1 MINVAI
7 VEDKDYIREGLVMLI
22 ESTEDIRCIGAYGDC
37 ESMLASL
44 KKIVPDVLLMDIHLP
59 GISGIEGVRQVK
71 KIVPNQDIIML
82 TVLEERDSI
91 LEALCAGATGYLV
104 KNTESDQL
112 LSAIREAHA
121 GGSPMNAHIARKVVK
136 IFHDLPLKTI
146 SRETDA
152 ETENVAL
159 TSRELE
165 VLNGLS
171 AGESY
176 QSIADALFVSANTV
190 RYHIR
195 NIYRKLHVHSQS
207 EAVAKALKS
216 GLI

>member
-22 ESTEDIRCIGAYGDC
+22 ESTEDIRCTGAYGDC
-37 ESMLASL
+37 ESMLVSL
-44 KKIVPDVLLMDIHLP
+44 KTIVPDVLLMDIHLP

-71 KIVPNQDIIML
+71 KLVSNLDIIML

-104 KNTESDQL
+104 KNTEGDQL

-136 IFHDLPLKTI
+136 IFHELPLKTI

-171 AGESY
+171 DGESY
-176 QSIADALFVSANTV
+176 QSIADALFVSTNTI